1 MENLPEELLMKIFQ
15 MVSREDLRNIVLVC
29 RNWRQI
35 GETPS
40 LWSSLCISVNTS
52 NVSVI
57 PDILTMHRMSA
68 STKLVI
74 HGTVL
79 SKEVTEAIVE
89 HPGLKEVVVQ
99 PGNGIEIP
107 LSVLSCISSPGCQV
121 TRLDF
126 SWNDLSG
133 VDPGLLVK
141 VVTKLETLKVRNT
154 RLTQQQTAAIFTA
167 VSEGNKI
174 ANLGIGGNDLSGVD
188 LRLLDMAVIKLELLE
203 IYGTNLTQ
211 KQIVAILTAVRKG
224 SKITELDIGGNDLSG
239 VDPELLVKTVTKLK
253 MLDVTS
259 TQLAPHQI
267 VPIITAV
274 TDGSNMT
281 ELRIAWNNLSQ
292 VDPGLLEK
300 TVINLE
306 LLAIYRTNLTQKQI
320 VAILHRK
327 RLSQC

>member
-174 ANLGIGGNDLSGVD
+174 ANQTFNFNLYSNENVESAYITLNN
-188 LRLLDMAVIKLELLE
+188 AQFP
-203 IYGTNLTQ
+203 TN
-211 KQIVAILTAVRKG
+211 
-224 SKITELDIGGNDLSG
+224 
-239 VDPELLVKTVTKLK
+239 
-253 MLDVTS
+253 
-259 TQLAPHQI
+259 
-267 VPIITAV
+267 IITA
-274 TDGSNMT
+274 N
-281 ELRIAWNNLSQ
+281 W
-292 VDPGLLEK
+292 EK
-300 TVINLE
+300 KIMCFS
-306 LLAIYRTNLTQKQI
+306 IR
-320 VAILHRK
+320 
-327 RLSQC
+327 